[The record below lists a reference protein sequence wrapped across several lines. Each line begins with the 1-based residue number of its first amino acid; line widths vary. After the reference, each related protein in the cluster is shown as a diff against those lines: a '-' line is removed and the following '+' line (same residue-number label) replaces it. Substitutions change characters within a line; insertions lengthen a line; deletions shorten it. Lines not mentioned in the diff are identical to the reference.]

1 MEKEIA
7 THSRIFAWEITQ
19 TEEHGGLQ
27 SMGFQQNQTRLSDF
41 TFTFSSFIVHTHHPG
56 TIQQVGWGLRF
67 CISSRLLGDVD
78 KAGPLNTLKAKI

>member
-1 MEKEIA
+1 MGYSLRIEK
-7 THSRIFAWEITQ
+7 SR
-19 TEEHGGLQ
+19 
-27 SMGFQQNQTRLSDF
+27 TRLSNF